1 MHAGE
6 DAVGTGWRFDPVRIE
21 RIAVSR
27 SRRRGAVSFFGAVM
41 LAALASALPQHAGAQ
56 VFPTKPLRLNVPFPA
71 GSATDSASRI
81 LAKAMSEE
89 LKQPIVVENKPGAN
103 GILGV
108 EQVKLAA
115 GDSYTLLAATSTTHA
130 ANPSLYKQL
139 PYDPVKDFT
148 PIAKIGATAFVLM
161 VRPDFPANNVQEFL
175 AHARANSGKLNF
187 AHGSAGALAS
197 ASVLAKMAGFSAQAI
212 AYKGNPPAL
221 VDLMGGVVDFAF
233 VDVGNAVVQMKGGK
247 LKGLGVTMPRRT
259 VLAPDLPTIAE
270 AGGMPGFEIVPWIG
284 LAAPANIAKG
294 DRDVLIGAA
303 MNALKR
309 PDVREQLIVAG
320 LDPEPQDGAQLARA
334 IDADIKVW
342 AKMLAEAGVQPE

>member
-1 MHAGE
+1 MR
-6 DAVGTGWRFDPVRIE
+6 TGHRIDCIRIE
-21 RIAVSR
+21 WVAAWR
-27 SRRRGAVSFFGAVM
+27 SRRRGARLVLGLVM
-41 LAALASALPQHAGAQ
+41 LTLFATALSQSAVAQ
-56 VFPTKPLRLNVPFPA
+56 AFPAKPLRLNVPFPP
-71 GSATDSASRI
+71 GSATDSAARI
-81 LAKAMSEE
+81 LAKAMAEE

-108 EQVKLAA
+108 EQAKLAA

-139 PYDPVKDFT
+139 PYDPIKDFT

-175 AHARANSGKLNF
+175 AYARANSGKLNY

-197 ASVLAKMAGFSAQAI
+197 ASVLAKMAGFSAQPI

-247 LKGLGVTMPRRT
+247 LKGLGVTMQRRT

-270 AGGMPGFEIVPWIG
+270 AGAMPGFEIVPWIG
-284 LAAPANIAKG
+284 LAAPANIAKE
-294 DRDVLIGAA
+294 DRQVLITAA
-303 MNALKR
+303 MNALNR
-309 PDVREQLIVAG
+309 SDVKAQLIVAG
-320 LDPEPQDGAQLARA
+320 LDPEPQDGAQLART
-334 IDADIKVW
+334 IEGDIRIW